1 MTGSRRLMFAD
12 AMSIFARSTPFAVP
26 ELACAHPRDQLGV
39 FLYAAV
45 AEQAVPARARQC
57 PPALSNIVDGL
68 VIHVC
73 LANVDEMA
81 GLIASM
87 YSIRCFAVP

>member
-1 MTGSRRLMFAD
+1 
-12 AMSIFARSTPFAVP
+12 MS
-26 ELACAHPRDQLGV
+26 
-39 FLYAAV
+39 
-45 AEQAVPARARQC
+45 
-57 PPALSNIVDGL
+57 PALSNIVDGL

-87 YSIRCFAVP
+87 YSIRIFAVPSNAQVAAAAEFLRELHNSARWTSRAPGGGSRSARMESA